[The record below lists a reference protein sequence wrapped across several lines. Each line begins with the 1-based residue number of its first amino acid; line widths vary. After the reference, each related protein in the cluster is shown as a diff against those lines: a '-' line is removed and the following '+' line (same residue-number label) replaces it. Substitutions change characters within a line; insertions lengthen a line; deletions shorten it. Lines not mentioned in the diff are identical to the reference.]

1 MASAAITGYG
11 LVSPAGEDHAAFT
24 RAIERGTCTFGPL
37 PGMRAPSGCPA
48 IGLGFEGPRGSGRAQ
63 RMLLDACGRALA
75 HGAADE
81 TAVFVGT
88 SLGDID
94 SALGHDAGDE
104 DGDGF
109 TNAEEEAGGSDPND
123 PNDVPYAGG
132 WQKDLECADSIVST
146 GNELGQVA
154 EDFTLLDQ
162 FGEELSLHDFC
173 NHVVLI
179 EFSGF
184 T

>member
-1 MASAAITGYG
+1 MRWPFLLLLLG
-11 LVSPAGEDHAAFT
+11 L
-24 RAIERGTCTFGPL
+24 
-37 PGMRAPSGCPA
+37 M
-48 IGLGFEGPRGSGRAQ
+48 
-63 RMLLDACGRALA
+63 ACGDAK
-75 HGAADE
+75 DN
-81 TAVFVGT
+81 
-88 SLGDID
+88 GDD
-94 SALGHDAGDE
+94 TGDDPGLDPAGDE

-132 WQKDLECADSIVST
+132 WQKDLECADSTVST